1 LLRLREAG
9 FRISIDDFGTGYSS
23 LDYLRRFPVDR
34 IKIAQQFMFDPT
46 EGSGDAII
54 RAAIALAHELKLDV
68 IVEGVETA
76 KQLQR
81 VKACGGREVQGYYFS
96 KPIVAEAMTVLLRK
110 GSIPLVRHAVILEA
124 VAS

>member
-1 LLRLREAG
+1 
-9 FRISIDDFGTGYSS
+9 
-23 LDYLRRFPVDR
+23 
-34 IKIAQQFMFDPT
+34 MFDPT

-81 VKACGGREVQGYYFS
+81 VKSCGGREVQGYYFS
-96 KPIVAEAMTVLLRK
+96 KPVVAEAMTRLLRK
-110 GSIPLVRHAVILEA
+110 GIIRPVRHAVMLEA